1 MTGWPIPPLNGNFE
15 INKLSSQYRNLVFW
29 MTPSFGPGR
38 RQVNLIR
45 REIATEDIGA
55 GGSLKPIQRFGYGV
69 NFSGVNPQRVRFSR
83 YPAVEPPGTYFT
95 LSVWIYVSLDFV
107 ALYYNTAGIVTFF
120 TGHSGT
126 IDTLTGAAD
135 LDNFTGQL
143 VHIVGRMGP
152 AASNNKQIYVNGL
165 FDSQK
170 TRTANVVYDT
180 TSGGDL
186 AIGANFRG
194 IPTDRVTDVTV
205 LDARI
210 YNRYLSDAEI
220 WRMYAP
226 SSRFD
231 LYSPLAFRLGAI
243 TIGPSKAGN
252 IYNIQSES
260 RIHNI
265 LAESRI
271 YNVLAESRIYEVQ

>member
-1 MTGWPIPPLNGNFE
+1 M
-15 INKLSSQYRNLVFW
+15 
-29 MTPSFGPGR
+29 
-38 RQVNLIR
+38 
-45 REIATEDIGA
+45 ATEDIGA

-83 YPAVEPPGTYFT
+83 YPTVEPPGTYFT
-95 LSVWIYVSLDFV
+95 LSVWIYVSPDFASSGFGLLLAKEWNSHTTPTFV
-107 ALYYNTAGIVTFF
+107 SYALYYNATGRVTFF

-126 IDTLTGAAD
+126 IDTLTGSAD

-170 TRTANVVYDT
+170 TRTADVIYDT

-186 AIGANFRG
+186 AIGANFSG
-194 IPTDRVTDVTV
+194 VPSDRVTNVTV

-252 IYNIQSES
+252 IYNIQAEN
-260 RIHNI
+260 RIH
-265 LAESRI
+265 
-271 YNVLAESRIYEVQ
+271 NVLAESRIYEVQ